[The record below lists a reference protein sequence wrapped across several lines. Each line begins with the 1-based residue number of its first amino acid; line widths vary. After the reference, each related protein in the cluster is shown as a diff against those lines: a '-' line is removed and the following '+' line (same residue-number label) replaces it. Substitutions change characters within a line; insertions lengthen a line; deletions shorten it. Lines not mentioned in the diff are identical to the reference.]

1 MVSPVV
7 PPRGPRLL
15 PNHLP
20 QPQIQRFRRTIS
32 SDVRLGDGTREGAG
46 RRAAAD
52 ACSAGKARVERH
64 TRDSRLMSS
73 ILSDVHLAYHVLG
86 RLVAKDLEEA
96 AVSMS
101 EALVLRVATINP
113 RVTAQGLLVTT
124 GLPPST
130 LSSLLTRLEERQ
142 YMRRFRLEGDR
153 RYAIVRP
160 TRVGATVG
168 RMVESSLTEI
178 EERLGEQV
186 TPAERAGLTVLAE
199 GLFAVERPET
209 ASRLG

>member
-1 MVSPVV
+1 
-7 PPRGPRLL
+7 
-15 PNHLP
+15 
-20 QPQIQRFRRTIS
+20 
-32 SDVRLGDGTREGAG
+32 
-46 RRAAAD
+46 
-52 ACSAGKARVERH
+52 
-64 TRDSRLMSS
+64 MSS